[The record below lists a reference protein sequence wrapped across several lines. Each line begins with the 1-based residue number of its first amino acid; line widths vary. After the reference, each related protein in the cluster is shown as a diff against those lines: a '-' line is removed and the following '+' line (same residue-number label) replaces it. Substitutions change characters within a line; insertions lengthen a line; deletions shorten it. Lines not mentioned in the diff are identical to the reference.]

1 MLKLCFA
8 IVPLALLATTS
19 LASAQARGSYRATCF
34 DIQQDGPILSARCRR
49 PDGSVRSSSIDL
61 RRCQG
66 GGVANTYGHLTC
78 GGY

>member
-1 MLKLCFA
+1 LLKLCLA
-8 IVPLALLATTS
+8 IVPVTLLATTS

-34 DIQQDGPILSARCRR
+34 DIQQDGPILNARCRR

-61 RRCQG
+61 RRCRS
-66 GGVANTYGHLTC
+66 GVANTYGHLTC